1 MDRVANICR
10 TPKQFFKSA
19 FRCIPLQ
26 MSSLDKDVQG
36 SQAYKAE
43 ERTILFQIFVDTRE
57 NWKQF
62 GSTLWSE

>member
-1 MDRVANICR
+1 MYS
-10 TPKQFFKSA
+10 T
-19 FRCIPLQ
+19 LQ

-57 NWKQF
+57 N
-62 GSTLWSE
+62 